1 MAERSVQG
9 CIHSVFQEGYPIGG
23 SGTRFIITRNQR
35 KTTMTQR
42 VFITGGAS
50 GLGRAIALKY
60 ANEGAQVC
68 IGDINPEQGGVVEQE
83 ITAAGGEGYFV
94 ECDVRRLTD
103 LEKICKDLTSK
114 WGGVDVVV
122 NNAGVASAGSIE
134 DTTMADWE
142 WIMDINVLGVVR
154 GCKAFTPQFKKQ
166 GSGAFV
172 NIASMA
178 GLMLA
183 PLMDSYNVSKAGVIA
198 LSETLSQE
206 LRDSGIHV
214 SCVCPAFFQTN
225 LASSM
230 RSDIPGIQ
238 QSVGK
243 LMKRSTITADDVA
256 KDIIRSVK
264 DRDFWVLPHVKER
277 RMWILKRHA
286 PRAFDWLMHKE
297 SKRWMRKMGGG
308 A

>member
-1 MAERSVQG
+1 
-9 CIHSVFQEGYPIGG
+9 
-23 SGTRFIITRNQR
+23 
-35 KTTMTQR
+35 MTQK

-50 GLGRAIALKY
+50 GLGRAIALRY
-60 ANEGAQVC
+60 AREGARVC
-68 IGDINPEQGGVVEQE
+68 IGDINPGQGADVEQE
-83 ITAAGGEGYFV
+83 INQAGGEGYFV
-94 ECDVRRLTD
+94 ACDVRRLTD
-103 LEKICKDLTSK
+103 LEKVCEDLAER

-134 DTTMADWE
+134 DTSMGDWE

-166 GSGAFV
+166 GSGSFV

-214 SCVCPAFFQTN
+214 TCVCPAFFQTN
-225 LASSM
+225 LASTM
-230 RSDIPGIQ
+230 RSNVPGIQ
-238 QSVGK
+238 QNVNK
-243 LMKRSTITADDVA
+243 LMKRSSITADDVA
-256 KDIIRSVK
+256 NDIFQAVK
-264 DRDFWVLPHVKER
+264 DREFWVLPHVRER
-277 RMWILKRHA
+277 RMWLLKRHA
-286 PRAFDWLMHKE
+286 PKAFDWLMHRE
-297 SKRWMRKMGGG
+297 SRRWMNKMGGK

>member
-1 MAERSVQG
+1 
-9 CIHSVFQEGYPIGG
+9 
-23 SGTRFIITRNQR
+23 
-35 KTTMTQR
+35 MTQR

-50 GLGRAIALKY
+50 GLGRAIALRY
-60 ANEGAQVC
+60 AKEGAKVC
-68 IGDINPEQGGVVEQE
+68 IGDINPEQGVGVEKE
-83 ITAAGGEGYFV
+83 INAAGGEGYFV

-103 LEKICKDLTSK
+103 FEKVRDDLVKK

-142 WIMDINVLGVVR
+142 WILDINVLGVVR
-154 GCKAFTPQFKKQ
+154 GCKAFTPQFKQQ

-172 NIASMA
+172 NVASMA

-183 PLMDSYNVSKAGVIA
+183 PLMDSYNVTKAGVIA

-206 LRDSGIHV
+206 LRDAGIHV

-225 LASSM
+225 LTSSM

-238 QSVGK
+238 
-243 LMKRSTITADDVA
+243 
-256 KDIIRSVK
+256 
-264 DRDFWVLPHVKER
+264 
-277 RMWILKRHA
+277 
-286 PRAFDWLMHKE
+286 
-297 SKRWMRKMGGG
+297 
-308 A
+308 

>member
-1 MAERSVQG
+1 M
-9 CIHSVFQEGYPIGG
+9 
-23 SGTRFIITRNQR
+23 
-35 KTTMTQR
+35 KQR

-50 GLGRAIALKY
+50 GLGRAIALRY
-60 ANEGAQVC
+60 AKEGAKVC
-68 IGDINPEQGGVVEQE
+68 IGDISAEQGLLVEAE
-83 ITAAGGEGYFV
+83 INRAGGEGYFV
-94 ECDVRRLTD
+94 DCDVRRLTD
-103 LEKICKDLTSK
+103 LEKICADLTEK
-114 WGGVDVVV
+114 WGGIDIVV

-134 DTTMADWE
+134 GTTMADWE
-142 WIMDINVLGVVR
+142 WILDINVLGVVR

-166 GSGAFV
+166 GAGAFV

-214 SCVCPAFFQTN
+214 ACVCPAFFRTN
-225 LASSM
+225 LTNTM

-238 QSVGK
+238 QNVNK
-243 LMKRSTITADDVA
+243 LMKKSTITAENVADDVFGA
-256 KDIIRSVK
+256 VEKG
-264 DRDFWVLPHVKER
+264 DFWVLPHAKER
-277 RMWILKRHA
+277 RMWMLKRHA
-286 PRAFDWLMHKE
+286 PKAFDFLMHME
-297 SKRWMRKMGGG
+297 MKRWMKKMGGT

>member
-1 MAERSVQG
+1 
-9 CIHSVFQEGYPIGG
+9 
-23 SGTRFIITRNQR
+23 
-35 KTTMTQR
+35 MTQR

-50 GLGRAIALKY
+50 GLGRAIALRY
-60 ANEGAQVC
+60 AKEGAKVC
-68 IGDINPEQGGVVEQE
+68 IGDINPEQGVGVEKE

-103 LEKICKDLTSK
+103 FEKVRDDLVKK

-142 WIMDINVLGVVR
+142 WILDINVLGVVR
-154 GCKAFTPQFKKQ
+154 GCKAFTPQFKQQ

-172 NIASMA
+172 NVASMA

-183 PLMDSYNVSKAGVIA
+183 PLMDSYNVTKAGVIA

-206 LRDSGIHV
+206 LRDAGIHV

-225 LASSM
+225 LTSSM

-238 QSVGK
+238 QNVNK
-243 LMKRSTITADDVA
+243 LMKRSTVTAEDVA
-256 KDIIRSVK
+256 EDIFRSVENK
-264 DRDFWVLPHVKER
+264 SFWVLPHAKER
-277 RMWILKRHA
+277 RMWMLKRHA
-286 PRAFDWLMHKE
+286 PKAFDWLMHQE
-297 SKRWMRKMGGG
+297 SKRWMSKMGGSK